1 MSQQQVDM
9 GKVLKMTLDF
19 SKEKQDDISK
29 AIVLGVTLA
38 YMGEHDRDTIDPR
51 LAQALSSAYHLSNAV
66 IAPKYGTE
74 SMVDFLLHCK

>member
-1 MSQQQVDM
+1 MNQEQTVM
-9 GKVLKMTLDF
+9 GLVLKMILEF

-29 AIVLGVTLA
+29 AIVLGATIA

-74 SMVDFLLHCK
+74 SMLDLMLHRK